1 MSTQTET
8 QADSKP
14 TRRPDLQSVR
24 IPYWLTEK
32 ATDELTSWEQLVVYC
47 WIYDHNGFA
56 IRNGGNIY
64 GKHTYDTY
72 HREITRDLNIR
83 KPGDIIKKLI
93 RAKWIAESWAAPFK
107 GKTMKGYR
115 CLLDAKQKEDVR
127 TEQQQLHLP
136 DEEEENATIIESSQP
151 TPDGTL
157 RLYAYG
163 GQYWYL
169 DPSGQKV
176 PIPEAAYNEAATL
189 NLPDNYVYDFEADRW
204 TDPANL
210 TPTESEF

>member
-1 MSTQTET
+1 MS
-8 QADSKP
+8 K
-14 TRRPDLQSVR
+14 PDLQSVR

-93 RAKWIAESWAAPFK
+93 RA
-107 GKTMKGYR
+107 
-115 CLLDAKQKEDVR
+115 
-127 TEQQQLHLP
+127 
-136 DEEEENATIIESSQP
+136 
-151 TPDGTL
+151 
-157 RLYAYG
+157 
-163 GQYWYL
+163 
-169 DPSGQKV
+169 SG
-176 PIPEAAYNEAATL
+176 
-189 NLPDNYVYDFEADRW
+189 
-204 TDPANL
+204 
-210 TPTESEF
+210 